1 MSVCGQNVSH
11 SAHGRIAF
19 IFSADWRFQEFALT
33 SSGKLESQTSR
44 HASTHISG
52 ERDVPSVDNVYIRL
66 FQVEICLLY
75 PDQWRLQDMQS
86 SFWRFYMNF
95 DDGASV
101 DFGGEIIPLRA
112 RELYFIPAGVCFD
125 TQTTHRVTQFYVHF
139 DVLGLP
145 GFVARE
151 LFHRPIRLNAPDALR
166 TETLE
171 LARYFK
177 SGRSAD
183 LPCHLRIKSLLYSG
197 LAQYIQALPAEQIAQ
212 YQSTMRVLEPVL
224 PAIRFIESNPAAPLS
239 NRELAQR
246 CHMSESYFIRRFHE
260 CVQQTPKQYLL
271 ERRVQIAA
279 QQLLF
284 SNHSIDRIAAET
296 GFGNRFYFSRIFAQK
311 TGVTPA
317 AYRKATKVN

>member
-1 MSVCGQNVSH
+1 MATLAKTQSE
-11 SAHGRIAF
+11 
-19 IFSADWRFQEFALT
+19 W
-33 SSGKLESQTSR
+33 
-44 HASTHISG
+44 STQDSNAG
-52 ERDVPSVDNVYIRL
+52 DAPSIDNVYIRL
-66 FQVEICLLY
+66 FQAELCILY
-75 PDQWRLQDMQS
+75 PHKWELQDMQS
-86 SFWRFYMNF
+86 SFWRFYINLE
-95 DDGASV
+95 DGATLDVS
-101 DFGGEIIPLRA
+101 GEIIPLSG
-112 RELYFIPAGVCFD
+112 RELYFIPAGVCFN
-125 TQTTHRVTQFYVHF
+125 TQTVRKVAQFYVHF

-151 LFHRPIRLNAPDALR
+151 LFHRPIKLDSSTALR
-166 TETLE
+166 REAID
-171 LARYFK
+171 LARHFK
-177 SGRSAD
+177 AGRSAD
-183 LPCHLRIKSLLYSG
+183 LQVHLRIKSLIYSG
-197 LAQYIQALPAEQIAQ
+197 LAQYIQSLPAEHIAQ
-212 YQSTMRVLEPVL
+212 YQSMMRVLEPVL
-224 PAIRFIESNPAAPLS
+224 PAIRYIESNPAAPLS

-317 AYRKATKVN
+317 AYRKATQVN